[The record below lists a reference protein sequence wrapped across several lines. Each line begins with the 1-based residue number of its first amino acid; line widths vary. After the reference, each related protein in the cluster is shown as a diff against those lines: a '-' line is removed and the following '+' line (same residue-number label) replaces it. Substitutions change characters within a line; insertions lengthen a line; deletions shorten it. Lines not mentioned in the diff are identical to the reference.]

1 MEARTLLERKVVL
14 CHKKRWRS
22 LRRRCD
28 HLGPML
34 GHDINSLM
42 DILNYSFQMRSCA
55 GRYRYFQPMMCPRA
69 RSPWNGPKSRAQTF
83 GKKKPK
89 RATGQIEGDHNPS
102 RVVRTVQNKII
113 YIL

>member
-55 GRYRYFQPMMCPRA
+55 GR
-69 RSPWNGPKSRAQTF
+69 
-83 GKKKPK
+83 
-89 RATGQIEGDHNPS
+89 
-102 RVVRTVQNKII
+102 
-113 YIL
+113 